1 MSCGDGDPMSSL
13 EGKRSLSLVSDA
25 PSCTTGGNII
35 SFGVDDNKD
44 EELQPEEIDHTV
56 IVCNGRVGEIGPQ
69 GEQGVQG
76 LTGLKGDKGDKGDTG
91 LTGEQGLQGEKG
103 DTGSQGIQGEQG
115 VQGQQGE
122 KGDKGDTGSQ
132 GIQGEQGPQGAKGDA
147 GLQGAQGQQ
156 GVQGEKGDKGNAGQN
171 GLNGVDG
178 VNGTDGTNGT
188 DGVNGTNGTNGID
201 GINGTN
207 GRDGSNGHSA
217 VFSTEPVYPSDACY
231 MGGNKLSY
239 GTDMNDNGILEA
251 AEATG
256 SIFVCSPS
264 CGQYQ
269 CGGQCG
275 ACGSGFACQQ
285 GVCSDVDECNAE
297 TPVCDP
303 NASCSNASGSYSCAC
318 REGYEGDGKTCVF
331 IPQCSATTCG
341 EACVD
346 IQTDKNNCGG
356 CGVSCSANQACAAG
370 VCVGSGQLR
379 FTSTWSRNGDI
390 DVWVG
395 TPSGK
400 AIGWR
405 NQGAN
410 ANTDMG
416 RQDRDDTTGIG
427 PENIY
432 WETTPPAGTYHVC
445 VATNYISPNGA
456 NPVTVRV
463 EVARPNAE
471 SVVEERTYTTSVGF
485 NGVCNQNNPTYMY
498 SVVVD

>member
-1 MSCGDGDPMSSL
+1 MKKLLALVLVLPIIMSCGDGDPMSSL
-13 EGKRSLSLVSDA
+13 EGKKTISLVSDA

-35 SFGVDDNKD
+35 SLGVDDNKD
-44 EELQPEEIDHTV
+44 DELQPEEVDHTLV
-56 IVCNGRVGEIGPQ
+56 ICNGHVGETGPQ

-76 LTGLKGDKGDKGDTG
+76 LTGLKGDKGDTG
-91 LTGEQGLQGEKG
+91 LTGEQGIQGIKGDKGDTGQQGVQGEQGIQGEKG
-103 DTGSQGIQGEQG
+103 DKGETGAQGIQGEQG
-115 VQGQQGE
+115 VQGQQG
-122 KGDKGDTGSQ
+122 
-132 GIQGEQGPQGAKGDA
+132 I
-147 GLQGAQGQQ
+147 
-156 GVQGEKGDKGNAGQN
+156 QGEKGDKGDAGQN
-171 GLNGVDG
+171 GANGLDG
-178 VNGTDGTNGT
+178 KDGANGINGTDGTNGT
-188 DGVNGTNGTNGID
+188 NGRDGVNG
-201 GINGTN
+201 
-207 GRDGSNGHSA
+207 SNGHNA
-217 VFSTEPVYPSDACY
+217 AFSVEPVYPSDACY

-251 AEATG
+251 TEATG

-275 ACGSGFACQQ
+275 ACGSGYSCLQ
-285 GVCSDVDECNAE
+285 GVCSDVDECAAE
-297 TPVCDP
+297 TPVCDA
-303 NASCSNASGSYSCAC
+303 NAACSNASGSYSCTC
-318 REGYEGDGKTCVF
+318 REGYEGDGKVCTF
-331 IPQCSATTCG
+331 IPQCSATLCG

-346 IQTDKNNCGG
+346 VQTDKNNCGG

-370 VCVGSGQLR
+370 ICVGSGQLR

-400 AIGWR
+400 AIGWT

-416 RQDRDDTTGIG
+416 KQDRDDTSGTG

-432 WETTPPAGTYHVC
+432 WETTPPTGTYHVC
-445 VATNYISPNGA
+445 VATNYISPNAA

-463 EVARPNAE
+463 EVARPLAQN
-471 SVVEERTYTTSVGF
+471 VVEERTYTTSVGF
-485 NGVCNQNNPTYMY
+485 GGQCNPSNPTYMF
-498 SVVVD
+498 SVVVE